1 MDRSVNRASLASTR
15 SVSERNK
22 MLVSGQISDHATS
35 PLTQEPEEGDYMPT
49 QLKAKVNFD
58 VEMRG
63 VELGLGTNGEL
74 GVGGRTVLAAADG
87 GFHVGHDNDTRHSGQ
102 ISDHATSPLTQEP
115 EEGDYMPT
123 QLKAKVNFD
132 DNYVT
137 LRRGS
142 AVERFC
148 FRWTD
153 P

>member
-1 MDRSVNRASLASTR
+1 MEWREQHRDMLAKGLVGERTVLLPMDRSVNRASLASTR

-22 MLVSGQISDHATS
+22 MLVAIT
-35 PLTQEPEEGDYMPT
+35 
-49 QLKAKVNFD
+49 
-58 VEMRG
+58 
-63 VELGLGTNGEL
+63 
-74 GVGGRTVLAAADG
+74 
-87 GFHVGHDNDTRHSGQ
+87 GQ

-132 DNYVT
+132 DN
-137 LRRGS
+137 GS